1 MAKNKATTEEVL
13 EELLMS
19 PTDLSPLMYQYYK
32 GLEKRRIIINDEIN
46 MNIIET
52 GIIPLMDFDND
63 GSNEPI
69 EILIATNGGSV
80 YYGFEFCRIIESLK
94 CKTTIRL
101 MSMAASMG
109 ALIAMAGYNNPNV
122 TVICSSYTVGLIH
135 SGSDCMVGACHA
147 IKDQFK
153 FSQRYEDRIKN
164 YIISHSN
171 IDEKLY
177 AEIERQ
183 EFWMD
188 SDDML
193 KYGIVDM
200 II

>member
-109 ALIAMAGYNNPNV
+109 ALIAMAGHNNPNV
-122 TVICSSYTVGLIH
+122 TVVCSSYTVGLIH
-135 SGSDCMVGACHA
+135 SGSDCMAGACHA

-153 FSQRYEDRIKN
+153 FSQRYEERIKN

-193 KYGIVDM
+193 KYGIIDE